1 MALLYMPAVLFH
13 ASMNRGDL
21 WFLCSGILINTS
33 NRMGFQESILEW
45 VFFSQKGIIFKF
57 ILKIVNTKHLIFY

>member
-13 ASMNRGDL
+13 ASTNRGDL
-21 WFLCSGILINTS
+21 WFLCSGILINAS

-45 VFFSQKGIIFKF
+45 AFFKELFLNLF
-57 ILKIVNTKHLIFY
+57 